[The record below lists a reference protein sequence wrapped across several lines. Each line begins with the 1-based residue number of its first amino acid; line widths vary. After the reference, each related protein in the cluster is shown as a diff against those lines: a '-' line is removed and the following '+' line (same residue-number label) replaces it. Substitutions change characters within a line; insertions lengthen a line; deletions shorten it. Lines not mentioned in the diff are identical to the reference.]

1 MLVSLK
7 YVGVERR
14 EEYSFRPSAIVQKS
28 FAIHSVFFF
37 YGITKSVLSFGRHKH
52 MTLLTEY
59 LFRSNRKM

>member
-37 YGITKSVLSFGRHKH
+37 LMELLSQCCHLEDIN
-52 MTLLTEY
+52 T
-59 LFRSNRKM
+59 